1 MPLDDTELARLNDLL
16 MRLNSLHPEDQNHLD
31 ELIGRILTVQ
41 GSLISPKKARKWT
54 VRLFFDGMGMASGI
68 LGPITGG
75 VSYVFALIGM
85 IDFFNVLREDN
96 EITNR
101 DILARNEL
109 QLIIREVDRLEKA
122 NRRRG

>member
-1 MPLDDTELARLNDLL
+1 
-16 MRLNSLHPEDQNHLD
+16 MRLNRLDRLRPEDQNHLD

-41 GSLISPKKARKWT
+41 GALISPQKARKWT
-54 VRLFFDGMGMASGI
+54 FRLSIDGIGMASGI

-96 EITNR
+96 AITNR
-101 DILARNEL
+101 DIWARKEL
-109 QLIIREVDRLEKA
+109 QQIIQEVDRLEA
-122 NRRRG
+122 E